1 MGLPTDLSTMIAV
14 DIGSEPTEGALFP
27 VGKVLVS
34 SRALSEIRSAGEDI
48 RSLVTRHC
56 NGSYGDSDMPDVFEN
71 QANLS
76 SGEELGSIFFLNLD
90 EEYDPD
96 TALCVWT
103 NPDRSETRMVMRD
116 EF

>member
-14 DIGSEPTEGALFP
+14 DIGSAPTEGALFP
-27 VGKVLVS
+27 VGKILAS
-34 SRALSEIRSAGEDI
+34 PLALSAIRNSGEDI
-48 RSLVTRHC
+48 LSIITRHC
-56 NGSYGDSDMPDVFEN
+56 NGSYGDSDMPNVFEN

-76 SGEELGSIFFLNLD
+76 SGEELGSIFFFD
-90 EEYDPD
+90 EECDFD

-103 NPDRSETRMVMRD
+103 NPDRSETRLVMRD

>member
-14 DIGSEPTEGALFP
+14 DIGSAPTEGALFP

-56 NGSYGDSDMPDVFEN
+56 NGSYGDSSMSEVFEN

-76 SGEELGSIFFLNLD
+76 SGEELGSIFYLA
-90 EEYDPD
+90 EKYDPD

-103 NPDRSETRMVMRD
+103 NPDRTESYMLMCE